1 MTKTVDLNC
10 DLGES
15 FGPWEMGNDAAM
27 IELATSVNVACGF
40 HAGDA
45 DIMRK
50 TVELAKARGV
60 SVGAHPGYRDL
71 HGFGRRPM
79 PGLTSSEIENLI
91 AYQIG
96 ALQAIATAA
105 GHKVTHV
112 KAHGAI
118 SNVACEDDMTARATA
133 PSCTIRTTRSAIANA
148 IKAVDPSLVFVVL
161 ANSKLVRAGEAANL
175 RMAHEVFADRAY
187 EDDGNLVSRKKP
199 GAVLH
204 DPKAIAERVVRMVQ
218 DGAVVSVTG
227 KVIKMQTDTVC
238 IHGDTRGAVEIAQG
252 LREAL
257 KQAGITVAPFKTAH

>member
-1 MTKTVDLNC
+1 MTTIDLNS

-27 IELATSVNVACGF
+27 IELATSVNVACGY

-50 TVELAKARGV
+50 TVEMAKARGV

-71 HGFGRRPM
+71 HGFGRRPF
-79 PGLTSSEIENLI
+79 PGMKAAEIENLV

-112 KAHGAI
+112 KAHGAL
-118 SNVACEDDMTARATA
+118 SNVACEDDTTAQ
-133 PSCTIRTTRSAIANA
+133 AIANA
-148 IKAVDPSLVFVVL
+148 IKAVDPNLVFVVL
-161 ANSKLVRAGEAANL
+161 ANSRLVQAGERANL
-175 RMAHEVFADRAY
+175 PVVHEVFADRAY
-187 EDDGNLVSRKKP
+187 EDDGNLVSRRKP

-204 DPKAIAERVVRMVQ
+204 DARTIADRVVKMVK
-218 DGAVVSVTG
+218 DGAVVSITG
-227 KVIKMQTDTVC
+227 KVIKTRVDTIC
-238 IHGDTRGAVEIAQG
+238 IHGDTPGAVEIARG
-252 LREAL
+252 VRKAL
-257 KQAGITVAPFKTAH
+257 KDNGIEVAPFKRAV